1 MEYIIFII
9 SATILYTAFYLLNTM
24 PKYVKEENNQT
35 RKDEPVSI
43 ENTTWGAPT
52 ADEGE
57 EKQFI
62 GKGVWL

>member
-1 MEYIIFII
+1 MIYIPFII
-9 SATILYTAFYLLNTM
+9 SASILFTAFILLNTM

-35 RKDEPVSI
+35 RKDEPVST
-43 ENTTWGAPT
+43 ESSTWGAPT
-52 ADEGE
+52 PDEGE